1 MRTLWKI
8 SSQYKTKLIWTH
20 DQDKR
25 QCKSVKSLHYNKR
38 SQKAMKIHAMSHTKG
53 NKKKH
58 LTILETCIFRVYLR
72 NHLSYK
78 KVVKIYLHSRLKSL
92 QMKKRI
98 FQIWS
103 QNHLIFSKTLFCQK
117 KVSYWKKS
125 AILKNSK
132 TFFHGSKV

>member
-1 MRTLWKI
+1 
-8 SSQYKTKLIWTH
+8 
-20 DQDKR
+20 
-25 QCKSVKSLHYNKR
+25 
-38 SQKAMKIHAMSHTKG
+38 MSHTEG
-53 NKKKH
+53 NKKTH

-132 TFFHGSKV
+132 TIFHGSKVQELNLHTNKFPNQKPSRKLFKSGQMCLPYFCELNFHQLS